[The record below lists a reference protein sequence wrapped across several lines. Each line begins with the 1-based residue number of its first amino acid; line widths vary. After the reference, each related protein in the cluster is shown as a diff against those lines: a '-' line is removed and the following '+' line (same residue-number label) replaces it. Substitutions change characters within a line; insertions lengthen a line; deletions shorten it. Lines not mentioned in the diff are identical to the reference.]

1 MRPAAGHLHVAP
13 AHPDAASPLLVW
25 AARAFAALGAEVV
38 IADGDDNLIRSR
50 RPADPGSLPFV
61 VVAAGLPNLM
71 HELAHAV
78 QAGRLA
84 DDHGFDYSRIP
95 LDVADAS
102 LRALLWDEL
111 ACAAISCAYGE
122 PGEVDAWFKEQ
133 VEIQGVFYGREDG
146 EDFASF
152 VEATRARHPGELEAR
167 VAAAYAAV
175 EAALVGAGAP
185 PEVARPERLSFAG
198 LWARYRAWTRANSAA
213 CPFPA

>member
-1 MRPAAGHLHVAP
+1 MTRPHERADVHLHVEP
-13 AHPDAASPLLVW
+13 GHPDAGAPLLGW
-25 AARAFAALGAEVV
+25 AARAFATLGAEVV

-50 RPADPGSLPFV
+50 RPDDPGALPFV

-84 DDHGFDYSRIP
+84 DDYGFDYSQIP

-102 LRALLWDEL
+102 RRALLWDEL
-111 ACAAISCAYGE
+111 ACAVISCAHGD

-167 VAAAYAAV
+167 LAAAYAAV
-175 EAALVGAGAP
+175 EAALLRAGATP
-185 PEVARPERLSFAG
+185 DLARPERLGFDG
-198 LWARYRAWTRANSAA
+198 LWARYRAGMRA
-213 CPFPA
+213 